1 MPGCATVAPVQKT
14 RFCAD
19 FYMAYRP
26 TDKTLAHKAE
36 IRQRLLDASL
46 GLLSE
51 GGFAALTMVAVAAK
65 AGIATGAVYKH
76 FESKDQLCSEVF
88 RVATEKEV
96 AWVRET
102 TLQRDASPSELIL
115 RAIEAFALR
124 ALRNPRLAFAL
135 IAEPVDVLVDAQ
147 RLRYRRAYADM
158 FEQLVAQGI
167 ESGEFAPQFP
177 SVSAAALVGVIAE
190 SLVGPLSWPAE
201 DQPPMETESLI
212 AAIQAFCLRAVVGP
226 KLSF

>member
-1 MPGCATVAPVQKT
+1 
-14 RFCAD
+14 
-19 FYMAYRP
+19 MAYRP
-26 TDKTLAHKAE
+26 TEKTLARKAE

-46 GLLSE
+46 SILSD
-51 GGFAALTMVAVAAK
+51 GGFAALTMVAVSAK

-76 FESKDQLCSEVF
+76 FESKHQLCSEVF
-88 RVATEKEV
+88 REATEKEI

-102 TLQRDASPSELIL
+102 ALQGDGSPSERLL

-147 RLRYRRAYADM
+147 RLRYRLAYADV
-158 FEQLVAQGI
+158 FEQLVDQGI

-190 SLVGPLSWPAE
+190 SLVGPLSWPAA
-201 DQPPMETESLI
+201 DQPPLETESLI
-212 AAIQAFCLRAVVGP
+212 AAIQAFCLRAVVAP

>member
-1 MPGCATVAPVQKT
+1 
-14 RFCAD
+14 
-19 FYMAYRP
+19 MAYRP
-26 TDKTLAHKAE
+26 TEKTLARKAE

-46 GLLSE
+46 SILSD

-88 RVATEKEV
+88 REATEKEV

-102 TLQRDASPSELIL
+102 ALQGDGSPSERLL

-147 RLRYRRAYADM
+147 RLRYRLAYADM
-158 FEQLVAQGI
+158 FEQLVDQGI
-167 ESGEFAPQFP
+167 QCGEFAPQFP

-190 SLVGPLSWPAE
+190 SLVGPLSWPAA

-212 AAIQAFCLRAVVGP
+212 AAIQAFCLRAVVAP